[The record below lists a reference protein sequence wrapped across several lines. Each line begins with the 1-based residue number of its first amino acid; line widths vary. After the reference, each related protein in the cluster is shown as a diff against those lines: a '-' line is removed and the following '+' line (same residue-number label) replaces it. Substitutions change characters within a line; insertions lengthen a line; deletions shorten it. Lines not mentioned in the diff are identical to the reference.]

1 MSVLLIK
8 NKDIT
13 VNKNKECKKIKQAH
27 DQYEV
32 WRSGWKIIYWSPGVT
47 DFKT

>member
-8 NKDIT
+8 NKDSM
-13 VNKNKECKKIKQAH
+13 VNKNKGCKKIKQTH

-32 WRSGWKIIYWSPGVT
+32 WRSG
-47 DFKT
+47 